1 MGWREGAIP
10 MNCEFRILAK
20 KHLLLALLALLAL
33 LVLFSVGLSQAQI
46 TPLGDYT
53 NSADPTTT

>member
-1 MGWREGAIP
+1 